1 MARDSHNILAL
12 AFLCSLFVGPAI
24 ADCNLSEFDR
34 SPPAAITS
42 QVNNETV
49 KFEWATDVD
58 TLNGRSWVW
67 HYVKNLHPN
76 RGLGY
81 AWPKAQLRHALGTP
95 LEPGKT
101 DCNRYFVA
109 VPTAPDDNAPI
120 MYGTNGASQRAAVYA
135 EAKTANAAP
144 WTGAI
149 IETSYNNENVH
160 LGIWTE
166 PRGSASGDGDRS
178 WTFSVERPTNVSV
191 AIASLPS
198 LMGLDQLTSMIA
210 QFGKQSIRTEAVP
223 LSRITKR
230 EDKEALADIF
240 SQDELVSR
248 LDQQYFVMF
257 SGGPAK
263 AFVVIPN
270 SGAVR
275 QVYVDVFFFDEKNQ
289 PFFATTVGLL
299 LPAR

>member
-1 MARDSHNILAL
+1 MARDSHNVLAL
-12 AFLCSLFVGPAI
+12 TLLWSLFVDPAI
-24 ADCNLSEFDR
+24 ADCDLSKFDQ
-34 SPPAAITS
+34 SPPAAIVST
-42 QVNNETV
+42 VNNETA

-58 TLNGRSWVW
+58 TSNGRSWVW

-76 RGLGY
+76 RGIGY
-81 AWPKAQLRHALGTP
+81 AWPKAQLRRALGTP

-101 DCNRYFVA
+101 DCNRYFA
-109 VPTAPDDNAPI
+109 AAPTALDDNAPI
-120 MYGTNGASQRAAVYA
+120 MYGTNGASQRAAVFA
-135 EAKTANAAP
+135 EAKTASVAP
-144 WTGAI
+144 WAGTI
-149 IETSYNNENVH
+149 TETSYNNENVR

-166 PRGSASGDGDRS
+166 PEGATSSDGDRL
-178 WTFSVERPTNVSV
+178 WVLHVERSANVSV

-198 LMGLDQLTSMIA
+198 LMRLDQLTSIIA
-210 QFGKQSIRTEAVP
+210 QFGKQSIRTEAMP

-230 EDKEALADIF
+230 EDKEALADLF
-240 SQDELVSR
+240 SQDEIVSR

-263 AFVVIPN
+263 AEAIIPN

-275 QVYVDVFFFDEKNQ
+275 QVYLDVFFFDQKNQ